1 MAVDLR
7 QVMAAFLTFSMFIM
21 LGNMIKKDHIDP
33 LLEPLPD
40 TPRVQYDVL
49 KISKPGMVKLSE
61 VKYGPWKDNDEAPR
75 PCWKKPT
82 FKGKEH
88 SNGYIFFSLT
98 HGPEF
103 HASQIANAVLIAR
116 QLGATLALP
125 DIRGTKLGEKRR
137 FVEIYNVD
145 KFIAS
150 LNGVVRVDKNPPAE
164 SSNEKKLHIVRVPN
178 RVSEDYI
185 ASNIKPIFQSKRN
198 LKIVT
203 YFNSSPK
210 IMEKENHQSNAYQC
224 LATFES
230 LKLQHDLQELADS
243 MVGTLRSLSAK
254 MNGRFIAIDLR
265 VEMLGKKSFHETD
278 AENKK
283 CFNAEEI
290 GEFLKKIGFHTD
302 TTIYLTQTGWH
313 SSLNALRNVFP
324 NTFTKDAIMPADEK
338 AKFMDLESNGYEK
351 FIDYYMCAQGDVF
364 IPAFPSRFYGGVVG
378 ERISLGKTQIFVPGK
393 KASESATDYI
403 PPYIAKKGH
412 FAHSCFC

>member
-61 VKYGPWKDNDEAPR
+61 
-75 PCWKKPT
+75 
-82 FKGKEH
+82 
-88 SNGYIFFSLT
+88 
-98 HGPEF
+98 
-103 HASQIANAVLIAR
+103 IANAVAIAR

-137 FVEIYNVD
+137 FAEIYNVD

-265 VEMLGKKSFHETD
+265 VEMLGKKSCHESD

-364 IPAFPSRFYGGVVG
+364 VPAFRADFM
-378 ERISLGKTQIFVPGK
+378 EASLGNELLLARLKSLSLPRKLPIRRLIIFPL
-393 KASESATDYI
+393 T
-403 PPYIAKKGH
+403 
-412 FAHSCFC
+412 